1 MGPPPPGGFV
11 RKTRKSMAFQVDI
24 GDLVLDGMVPLA
36 ESETPMIRKNKSMRE
51 DQSRRSSLGTRGNRA
66 RSSMDKGDTSE
77 SRGRQSEVESES
89 RRLELESSPTVVE
102 AEQSSIRA

>member
-11 RKTRKSMAFQVDI
+11 RKTRKSMAFQMDI
-24 GDLVLDGMVPLA
+24 GNMVLDEMVPLA
-36 ESETPMIRKNKSMRE
+36 ESETPMIRKNQSMRE

-77 SRGRQSEVESES
+77 SQGRYSGAESISLTSCRTVVES
-89 RRLELESSPTVVE
+89 RRG
-102 AEQSSIRA
+102 QY